1 MSCFK
6 VFIGSGIFGHLGEYF
21 YLQNQVYGKHI
32 LQENVKFWGSC
43 MLAIIYN
50 LTFNNGFMMSAMKS
64 TSMAEPTLIVPSL
77 YVPYLNPIT
86 LGSDSSIPGP
96 IVNSHLFL

>member
-1 MSCFK
+1 
-6 VFIGSGIFGHLGEYF
+6 
-21 YLQNQVYGKHI
+21 
-32 LQENVKFWGSC
+32 